1 MSQENLSES
10 NSDSSVVVIQTT
22 TTSTTIQTSTTP
34 TTSTSLSTP
43 SSNKPFQLVNQI
55 DQLLVKEADDENLSS
70 PLIINIMDQVDR
82 TISREMDSEN
92 IMNDSPIHST
102 NSTND
107 SSSSTNDETMT
118 WSNSS
123 SPTNSSSSSNTNN
136 NTNNNNNIS
145 NTTSPK
151 SNNNNNSSSSPT
163 PTITIINSNS
173 MTIQSSSPSSSTYE
187 NIERMTSQRNQR
199 KSELKRTKNKN
210 GAALTRM
217 EPIQS
222 ELLENDWLLAGYA
235 EKQGRRSTM
244 EDALVCE
251 LTFRQHEHVQFEN
264 KYESFVGIY
273 DGHGGS
279 NTSKLVSETLHLVFK
294 DKLNNYEQFLEM
306 KRILQEE
313 EEQVD
318 HSGMTN
324 SGMTNSG
331 MTNSM
336 TIMMMNAT
344 TTTTTNSTPSS
355 FSKYFGLLNEKERLQ
370 LQEGHFTRDQLIEAA
385 TEKALS
391 LVKYLNE
398 HLQFKEKEQ
407 KQTDEQS
414 IDVLDVHTLSTM
426 TRREII
432 PLLIRETFLEVNENI
447 CKGQDTRDGSTASV
461 VYIPYVEERT
471 LFVGNVG
478 DSRVVLCR
486 SGEPIRLT
494 VDHRPS
500 EIDERRR
507 VKDAGG
513 TIYGN
518 RVNACLAVTRAIGD
532 KSLHPYVI
540 SDASTMVVD
549 LMFDRDEFIV
559 IACDG
564 LWDYV
569 SEEEVVKTVRFEN
582 DPVQASIIL
591 RDLAYDK
598 GSTDNISVIVVRFKP
613 NVLQEYLDQ

>member
-1 MSQENLSES
+1 
-10 NSDSSVVVIQTT
+10 
-22 TTSTTIQTSTTP
+22 
-34 TTSTSLSTP
+34 
-43 SSNKPFQLVNQI
+43 
-55 DQLLVKEADDENLSS
+55 
-70 PLIINIMDQVDR
+70 
-82 TISREMDSEN
+82 
-92 IMNDSPIHST
+92 
-102 NSTND
+102 
-107 SSSSTNDETMT
+107 
-118 WSNSS
+118 
-123 SPTNSSSSSNTNN
+123 
-136 NTNNNNNIS
+136 
-145 NTTSPK
+145 
-151 SNNNNNSSSSPT
+151 
-163 PTITIINSNS
+163 
-173 MTIQSSSPSSSTYE
+173 
-187 NIERMTSQRNQR
+187 
-199 KSELKRTKNKN
+199 
-210 GAALTRM
+210 
-217 EPIQS
+217 
-222 ELLENDWLLAGYA
+222 
-235 EKQGRRSTM
+235 
-244 EDALVCE
+244 
-251 LTFRQHEHVQFEN
+251 
-264 KYESFVGIY
+264 
-273 DGHGGS
+273 
-279 NTSKLVSETLHLVFK
+279 
-294 DKLNNYEQFLEM
+294 M

-313 EEQVD
+313 EEEENEETLRM
-318 HSGMTN
+318 SST
-324 SGMTNSG
+324 T
-331 MTNSM
+331 T
-336 TIMMMNAT
+336 TAT
-344 TTTTTNSTPSS
+344 TTTTTTTNGTTLTQTSNGTPHNYIRSG
-355 FSKYFGLLNEKERLQ
+355 SKYFGLLNEKERLQ
-370 LQEGHFTRDQLIEAA
+370 VQEGHSILTREELIEAA

-407 KQTDEQS
+407 KTEEQS

-426 TRREII
+426 SRREII

-549 LMFDRDEFIV
+549 LMFDRDEFLV

-569 SEEEVVKTVRFEN
+569 SEEDVVKTVRFEN